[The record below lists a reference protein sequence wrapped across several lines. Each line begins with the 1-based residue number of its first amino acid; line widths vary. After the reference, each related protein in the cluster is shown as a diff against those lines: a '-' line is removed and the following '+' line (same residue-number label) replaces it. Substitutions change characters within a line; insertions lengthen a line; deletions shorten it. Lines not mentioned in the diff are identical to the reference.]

1 MGDVKVGSNERERQ
15 LDEIITQYR
24 RAVATREVTDQ
35 RKFLVR
41 YPEYA
46 GMFQSLLTPRAHVGQ
61 AVES

>member
-1 MGDVKVGSNERERQ
+1 MGDVTVGPDERERR

-35 RKFLVR
+35 REFLVR

-46 GMFQSLLTPRAHVGQ
+46 GMLQSLLTLRVHVG
-61 AVES
+61 